1 MPASPS
7 QLRERVRRLPGM
19 ERLLPALEGLP
30 PAYLVGGAVRDLL
43 LGGDP
48 LDIDIAIEGDA
59 RSAARA
65 LADRLGG
72 EAREYDRFGTADV
85 IVGGQ
90 TLHLVSTR
98 EETYDAPGEL
108 PRVTLAS
115 LADDLRRRDFTVNA
129 MAIGLTGDDFGHL
142 YDPHGGLGDIG
153 AGVIRVL
160 HERSFLDDPTR
171 LLRAIRYATRLGFDL
186 DPETERLA
194 REAVA
199 ADALSTVSGARI
211 RDELMDLLRET
222 DAPAAIER
230 MRDLEIHSAL
240 HPELDPD
247 PELVASAALGAT
259 AIGADRGVSALA
271 ALVES
276 APEELDLWLAD
287 LHLPAEERDA
297 ASRAARVGPRIAMT
311 LREREPLA
319 FRAARAARAGSRS
332 RRWRWRSHFALRPR
346 RSCAGSRTC
355 AASGSRS
362 PGRTCSPP
370 ASRRAPTSGARSR
383 RRSAA
388 SSTGSSRAA
397 TTSSRPPCCS
407 PGSRPSEAAERDRHV
422 HHPPG
427 RRERGPVRVAQPRAS

>member
-7 QLRERVRRLPGM
+7 QLRERVRRLPEM
-19 ERLLPALEGLP
+19 ERLLAALEGLP

-48 LDIDIAIEGDA
+48 LDIDIAVEGDA

-72 EAREYDRFGTADV
+72 QAREYDRFGTADV

-108 PRVTLAS
+108 PVVTLAS
-115 LADDLRRRDFTVNA
+115 LSDDLRRRDFTVNA

-142 YDPHGGLGDIG
+142 YDPHGGVGDIG
-153 AGVIRVL
+153 AGVIRVM
-160 HERSFLDDPTR
+160 HDRSFLDDPTR
-171 LLRAIRYATRLGFDL
+171 LLRAIRYASRLGFDL

-240 HPELDPD
+240 HPDLDPD
-247 PELVASAALGAT
+247 PELVTSAALGAT
-259 AIGADRGVSALA
+259 AIGADRGISALA

-276 APEELDLWLAD
+276 APEALDLWLAD
-287 LHLPAEERDA
+287 LNLPAEERDA

-311 LREREPLA
+311 LRERDHSPSELRELLGREPLEA
-319 FRAARAARAGSRS
+319 LALAL
-332 RRWRWRSHFALRPR
+332 ALR
-346 RSCAGSRTC
+346 A
-355 AASGSRS
+355 
-362 PGRTCSPP
+362 
-370 ASRRAPTSGARSR
+370 
-383 RRSAA
+383 
-388 SSTGSSRAA
+388 
-397 TTSSRPPCCS
+397 
-407 PGSRPSEAAERDRHV
+407 PSEVVLRWVTDLRNIGLEISGTDLLAAGVPEGPDIGRALEETLRRKLDGLVSGRDEELQTALLLA
-422 HHPPG
+422 
-427 RRERGPVRVAQPRAS
+427 REPAQ

>member
-1 MPASPS
+1 MPVSPS

-65 LADRLGG
+65 LAERLGG
-72 EAREYDRFGTADV
+72 QARVYDRFGTADV

-98 EETYDAPGEL
+98 EETYGTPGEL
-108 PRVTLAS
+108 PRVTQAS
-115 LADDLRRRDFTVNA
+115 LSDDLRRRDFTVNA

-142 YDPHGGLGDIG
+142 YDPHSGLGDIG

-160 HERSFLDDPTR
+160 HDRSFLDDPTR

-259 AIGADRGVSALA
+259 AIGADRAVSALA

-287 LHLPAEERDA
+287 LNLLAEERDA

-311 LREREPLA
+311 LRERDHSPSELRELLGREPLEA
-319 FRAARAARAGSRS
+319 LALAL
-332 RRWRWRSHFALRPR
+332 ALR
-346 RSCAGSRTC
+346 A
-355 AASGSRS
+355 
-362 PGRTCSPP
+362 
-370 ASRRAPTSGARSR
+370 
-383 RRSAA
+383 
-388 SSTGSSRAA
+388 
-397 TTSSRPPCCS
+397 
-407 PGSRPSEAAERDRHV
+407 PSEAILRWVTDLRGVELEISGADLLAAGVPEGPDIGRALEETLRRKLDGVVSGRDEELRTALLLA
-422 HHPPG
+422 
-427 RRERGPVRVAQPRAS
+427 REPAQ